1 MNELQIFNNQEF
13 GTLRTILVNN
23 IPWFV
28 AKDITDKLGYS
39 NGRDA
44 VSKHVDEE
52 DKNTVAF
59 RDGEGRPHNVTIIN
73 ESGVYSLVLS
83 SKLPSAKKFK
93 RWITSEVI
101 PQIMRTGSYS
111 IEESLPHNYIEAL
124 ERLLISEKEK
134 EKIAIEKKQLEE
146 EKKINEPKVLFADS
160 VAGSEDSI
168 LVRDLAKI
176 LKQNGLEIGEHRLYD
191 RMRVDGY
198 ICKNSTEPTQRA
210 MELQL
215 FERVIRT
222 VPMPDGTPREILTT
236 KVTAKGQ
243 QYFLRKYLGH

>member
-1 MNELQIFNNQEF
+1 MNELQVFNNQEF

-101 PQIMRTGSYS
+101 PQIVKTGSYS

-134 EKIAIEKKQLEE
+134 ERIAIEKRQLEE

-160 VAGSEDSI
+160 VAASEDSI

-210 MELQL
+210 MELKL

-222 VPMPDGTPREILTT
+222 VQVGDGSPREILTT

>member
-1 MNELQIFNNQEF
+1 MNELQVFNNQEF
-13 GTLRTILVNN
+13 GTVRTILIDN

-28 AKDITDKLGYS
+28 AKDITDRLDYQ
-39 NGRDA
+39 NGRKA
-44 VSKHVDEE
+44 VADHVEEE
-52 DKNTVAF
+52 DK
-59 RDGEGRPHNVTIIN
+59 RYVTIRYGTSGNPNITAIN
-73 ESGVYSLVLS
+73 ESGLYSLVLS
-83 SKLPSAKKFK
+83 SKLPNAKKFK
-93 RWITSEVI
+93 RWITFEVI
-101 PQIMRTGSYS
+101 PQIVKTGSYS
-111 IEESLPHNYIEAL
+111 IEKSLPHNYIEAL

-160 VAGSEDSI
+160 VAASEDSI

-176 LKQNGLEIGEHRLYD
+176 LKQNGLDIGEHRLYD
-191 RMRVDGY
+191 RMRADGY

-210 MELQL
+210 MELKL

-222 VPMPDGTPREILTT
+222 VQVGDGSPREILTT

>member
-13 GTLRTILVNN
+13 GTVRTILIDN

-28 AKDITDKLGYS
+28 AKDITDRLAYQ
-39 NGRDA
+39 NGRKA
-44 VSKHVDEE
+44 VADHVEEE
-52 DKNTVAF
+52 DKQY
-59 RDGEGRPHNVTIIN
+59 VTIRYGTSGNPNITVIN
-73 ESGVYSLVLS
+73 ESGLYSLVLS

-101 PQIMRTGSYS
+101 PQIVKTGNYS

-160 VAGSEDSI
+160 VAASEDSI
-168 LVRDLAKI
+168 LIRDLAKI
-176 LKQNGLEIGEHRLYD
+176 LKQNGLDIGEHRLYD
-191 RMRVDGY
+191 RMRADCY

-210 MELQL
+210 MELKL

-222 VPMPDGTPREILTT
+222 VQVGDGSPREILTT

>member
-1 MNELQIFNNQEF
+1 MNELQVFNNQEF
-13 GTLRTILVNN
+13 GSVRTILIDN

-28 AKDITDKLGYS
+28 AKDITDRLAYQ
-39 NGRDA
+39 NGRKA
-44 VSKHVDEE
+44 VADHVEEE
-52 DKNTVAF
+52 DKQY
-59 RDGEGRPHNVTIIN
+59 VTIRYGTSGNPNITVIN
-73 ESGVYSLVLS
+73 ESGLYSLVLL

-101 PQIMRTGSYS
+101 PQIVKTGSYS

-160 VAGSEDSI
+160 VAASEDSI
-168 LVRDLAKI
+168 LIRDLAKI

-210 MELQL
+210 MELKL

-222 VPMPDGTPREILTT
+222 VQVGDGSPREILTT